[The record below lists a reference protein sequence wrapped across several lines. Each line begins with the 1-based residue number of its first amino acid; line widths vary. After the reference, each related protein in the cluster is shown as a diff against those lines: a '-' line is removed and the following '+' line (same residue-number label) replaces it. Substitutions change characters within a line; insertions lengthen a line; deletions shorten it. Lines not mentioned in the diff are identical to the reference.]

1 MLELWSESEHCCL
14 PLSAGWPREHSDAS
28 GGRYRFHC
36 MAEALTKPL
45 PCLPILMTTSC
56 HIGRPLAESQW
67 CLCQSKR
74 HWQPLCL
81 SMTSGW
87 HHWKGI
93 KVIKSLVVHYCKGQ
107 CNIKTHRSAHTESK
121 LRCFTLSWMRGHLSS
136 PQVASQGKTFLV
148 QSICSVI
155 IFSVYLHRTP
165 CRWAWD

>member
-1 MLELWSESEHCCL
+1 MVLGPWGECEHGCL

-28 GGRYRFHC
+28 GGRYWFLC

-56 HIGRPLAESQW
+56 HTRPPLAEPQR

-74 HWQPLCL
+74 HWQPLWL

-87 HHWKGI
+87 HHWKDI

-107 CNIKTHRSAHTESK
+107 CHIKTHRSVHTESK
-121 LRCFTLSWMRGHLSS
+121 LRCFTPGWMRGQLSS
-136 PQVASQGKTFLV
+136 SSLSGKKVFTW
-148 QSICSVI
+148 SICFVK
-155 IFSVYLHRTP
+155 IFSVYLCHTP
-165 CRWAWD
+165 WE